1 MAFPGAPAPGNDMET
16 EPVSADADP
25 SLQREI
31 FAGLVGAGIAV
42 ACLLPIP
49 IVHLVAMPLGPF
61 LGGFVAGNI
70 ARPAARGRVII
81 AFMVGCGVSGILAT
95 AAAILL
101 NLAQK
106 DELPSWFPAKGTLIG
121 ILAIVWLYE
130 ATLSAVGATVSVALA
145 RRKQDAASQD

>member
-1 MAFPGAPAPGNDMET
+1 MQTESVPVDAPR
-16 EPVSADADP
+16 
-25 SLQREI
+25 SLQREL
-31 FAGLVGAGIAV
+31 FAGFVGAGIAV
-42 ACLLPIP
+42 ACLMPIP

-81 AFMVGCGVSGILAT
+81 AIIVGCGVSGILAT

-106 DELPSWFPAKGTLIG
+106 DELPSW
-121 ILAIVWLYE
+121 
-130 ATLSAVGATVSVALA
+130 
-145 RRKQDAASQD
+145 